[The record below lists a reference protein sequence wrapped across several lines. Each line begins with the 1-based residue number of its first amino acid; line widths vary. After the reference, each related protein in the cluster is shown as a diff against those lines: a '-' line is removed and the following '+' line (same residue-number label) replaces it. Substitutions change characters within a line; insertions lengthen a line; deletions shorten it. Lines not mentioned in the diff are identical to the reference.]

1 MIVTE
6 GEKPYFTEELKK
18 IRRRRDRI
26 YQKFGKNENYH
37 EVQQM
42 FQSKL
47 KAEALKYKNK
57 IVNEVRE
64 GKRGSGYSAIRALGD
79 GPTEWHRKKQFV
91 IPAFVEE
98 GLTPQQSAN
107 RLADYFTAISQ
118 TVEPLNVKKFHPA
131 LQLAI
136 QQGKCD
142 SNKPTLLQHDVY
154 RKLLK
159 IKKPN
164 SSVKGDIP
172 KKLIT

>member
-1 MIVTE
+1 
-6 GEKPYFTEELKK
+6 
-18 IRRRRDRI
+18 
-26 YQKFGKNENYH
+26 
-37 EVQQM
+37 M

-79 GPTEWHRKKQFV
+79 GPTEWHRKKEFV